1 MVLCATE
8 EKNPRLRRT
17 GRNDIIRKYE
27 MMEAAAMITTICMNP
42 CFDKTVE
49 VSDLKVG
56 QVNRIRNARVDQ
68 GGKGINVAV
77 VATRLGLDVQC
88 IGIMG
93 KDGSEELTAL
103 IEKEHLQHSFH
114 LIPGHVR
121 TNTKIVDTSSQGVTE
136 LNEPGPMVD
145 RESLTDFFNLAKEKT
160 KDSDMVVVTGSLPPG
175 CPEGT
180 YRDLLKILEGKK
192 CILDSEGKELELAA
206 KGARPFLIKPN
217 LKEME
222 ATLGIELRTM
232 RTIRD
237 AALLFIRLGVEHAV
251 VSMGEMGAMYVSAE
265 KTLFAPAL
273 RVEIKSTV
281 GAGDAMIGGM
291 LLGYEKEKDMARAFR
306 YGIAAG
312 AASVMTAG
320 TQLMRRDD
328 FERLL
333 EMVKIQEV

>member
-1 MVLCATE
+1 
-8 EKNPRLRRT
+8 
-17 GRNDIIRKYE
+17 
-27 MMEAAAMITTICMNP
+27 MITTICMNP

-49 VSDLKVG
+49 ISELKVG
-56 QVNRIRNARVDQ
+56 QVNRIRDARVDL

-77 VATRLGLDVQC
+77 VAERLGLDVQC
-88 IGIMG
+88 LGIMG

-103 IEKEHLQHSFH
+103 IEKENLKHSFMQ
-114 LIPGHVR
+114 IPGHVR
-121 TNTKIVDTSSQGVTE
+121 TNTKVVSGNGQGVTE
-136 LNEPGPMVD
+136 LNEPGPTVD
-145 RESLTDFFNLAKEKT
+145 DESLKKFFEMAKEKT
-160 KDSDMVVVTGSLPPG
+160 ADSDIVVVTGSLPPG

-192 CILDSEGKELELAA
+192 CILDTEGKELELAA
-206 KGARPFLIKPN
+206 KGACPYLIKPN

-251 VSMGEMGAMYVSAE
+251 VSMGEMGAMYVSAD

-320 TQLMRRDD
+320 TQLIVRKD

-333 EMVKIQEV
+333 DMVKIQEV

>member
-1 MVLCATE
+1 
-8 EKNPRLRRT
+8 
-17 GRNDIIRKYE
+17 
-27 MMEAAAMITTICMNP
+27 MITTICLNP

-49 VSDLKVG
+49 VNELKIG
-56 QVNRIRNARVDQ
+56 QVNRIRNARVDF
-68 GGKGINVAV
+68 GGNGINVAV
-77 VATRLGLDVQC
+77 VAERLGLDVQC

-93 KDGSEELTAL
+93 KDGSEELTDL
-103 IEKEHLQHSFH
+103 IEKEHLKHSFR
-114 LIPGHVR
+114 LISGHVR
-121 TNTKIVDTSSQGVTE
+121 TNTKIVSGNGQEVTE
-136 LNEPGPMVD
+136 LNEPGPMVND
-145 RESLTDFFNLAKEKT
+145 DILRQFFDTAREKT
-160 KDSDMVVVTGSLPPG
+160 RDSDMVVLTGSLPPG

-180 YRDLLKILEGKK
+180 YRDLLKILDGKK
-192 CILDSEGKELELAA
+192 CILDTEGKELELAA
-206 KGARPFLIKPN
+206 KGACPYVIKPN
-217 LKEME
+217 LKELE

-291 LLGYEKEKDMARAFR
+291 LLGYKREKDMARAFR

-312 AASVMTAG
+312 AASVMTPG
-320 TQLMRRDD
+320 NQLIVRED
-328 FERLL
+328 FDRLL
-333 EMVKIQEV
+333 DMVKIQEV

>member
-1 MVLCATE
+1 
-8 EKNPRLRRT
+8 
-17 GRNDIIRKYE
+17 
-27 MMEAAAMITTICMNP
+27 MITTICMNP

-49 VSDLKVG
+49 VDELKVG
-56 QVNRIRNARVDQ
+56 QVNRIRDARVDQ

-77 VATRLGLDVQC
+77 VAERLGLDVQC
-88 IGIMG
+88 LGIMG

-103 IEKEHLQHSFH
+103 IEKENLKHSFQ

-121 TNTKIVDTSSQGVTE
+121 TNTKIVSASGQGVTE

-145 RESLTDFFNLAKEKT
+145 DECLRQFFEMCREKT
-160 KDSDMVVVTGSLPPG
+160 RDSDMVVVTGSLPPG

-192 CILDSEGKELELAA
+192 CILDTQGKELELAA
-206 KGARPFLIKPN
+206 KGACPYLIKPN

-251 VSMGEMGAMYVSAE
+251 ISMGEMGAMYVSAD
-265 KTLFAPAL
+265 KTLFSPAL

-291 LLGYEKEKDMARAFR
+291 LLGYEKEKDMAKAFR

-320 TQLMRRDD
+320 TQLIVRED

-333 EMVKIQEV
+333 DMVRIQEV